1 MERLVLAVHLRVF
14 IKPEDEF
21 EHVRSGFLRL
31 VPFALADEKV
41 ELKEE
46 TIDTS
51 IEGTPRIVRVLRI
64 TLSKPR
70 HVTLFLEHLNEKLS
84 DEDKR
89 TLLNQKESRLDE
101 EGLFYLRLERIAWMV
116 DSDAVLTDSGN
127 CYHIALD
134 IAAYPK
140 KRDVMLTQLEK
151 VFMHAG
157 GR

>member
-21 EHVRSGFLRL
+21 EHVRNGFLRL

-51 IEGTPRIVRVLRI
+51 MEGPARIVRVLRI
-64 TLSKPR
+64 TLTKPR

-84 DEDKR
+84 AEDKR
-89 TLLNQKESRLDE
+89 MLLNQKESRLDE
-101 EGLFYLRLERIAWMV
+101 EGLFFLRLERIAWMV
-116 DSDAVLTDSGN
+116 DSEAVVTDSGN

-140 KRDVMLTQLEK
+140 KRETMLAQLEK
-151 VFMHAG
+151 VFMQSG
-157 GR
+157 GQ